1 MSTDNREQLMQ
12 ELRAELRAEQAE
24 YMRNY
29 RRTHPAYVKRMNDRQ
44 RAKRQKIR
52 AERRKHD
59 GNR

>member
-1 MSTDNREQLMQ
+1 MSTEDREQVRQ
-12 ELRAELRAEQAE
+12 ELLAELRAQQAE

-29 RRTHPAYVKRMNDRQ
+29 RRTHPAYVKRMTDRQ

-59 GNR
+59 AR